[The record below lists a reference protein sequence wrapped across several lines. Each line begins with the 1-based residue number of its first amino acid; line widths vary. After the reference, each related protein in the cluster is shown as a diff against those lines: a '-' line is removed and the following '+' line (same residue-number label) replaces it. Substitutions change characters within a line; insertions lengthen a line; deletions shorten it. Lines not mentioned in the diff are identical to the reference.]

1 MRWGF
6 RAIMMVCMDL
16 GSLIETYGYWALA
29 VGCQLEGETFLVLAG
44 FAAHR
49 GYLNPFAV
57 VAVAAAAVFFGN
69 EFFFWLGRRYGNAV
83 IARWP
88 LVAAQNE
95 RLQGLIARHD
105 AAVIIGIRFA
115 YGIRIAGPVLI
126 GMSSVSSYRFA
137 LLNALSAVLW
147 ACLIAEIGWVF
158 GQAAESMLV
167 DARSLQGFLL
177 LVLVG
182 AGIVVWWI
190 GSRRRR

>member
-1 MRWGF
+1 
-6 RAIMMVCMDL
+6 MDL
-16 GSLIETYGYWALA
+16 GSWIETYGYWALA

-49 GYLNPFAV
+49 GYLNPFGV

-69 EFFFWLGRRYGNAV
+69 EFFFWLGRRYGKAV

-88 LVAAQNE
+88 SVAAQND

-126 GMSSVSSYRFA
+126 GMSSVSSHRFA
-137 LLNALSAVLW
+137 LLNALSATLW
-147 ACLIAEIGWVF
+147 ACLITEIGWVF
-158 GQAAESMLV
+158 GQAAEGLLGEAKSVGGWLV
-167 DARSLQGFLL
+167 LG
-177 LVLVG
+177 LVG
-182 AGIVVWWI
+182 AGTVVWWI
-190 GSRRRR
+190 GSRRR